1 VFAGQNLN
9 LRTAVVTGGTDM
21 MKQSMALNEIP
32 HVIVATPGRL
42 AQLLDRDVHRLNE
55 YLNNLQFLIL
65 DEADR
70 MLTDPTIEPDLSQI
84 LKCVNRNQEDPRQ
97 TFLFSATMVTNYTD
111 LYSPETIFGK
121 HH

>member
-1 VFAGQNLN
+1 MFAGQNLN

-21 MKQSMALNEIP
+21 MRQSMALNEIP

-84 LKCVNRNQEDPRQ
+84 LKCVNQNQEDPR
-97 TFLFSATMVTNYTD
+97 
-111 LYSPETIFGK
+111 
-121 HH
+121 